1 MISILQESEAYLITD
16 GFNSCY
22 YFIVVYRLRDWIS
35 GTMDYGLVAC
45 SMFHINICLKLSC
58 L

>member
-1 MISILQESEAYLITD
+1 MISILQECEAYLIID

-45 SMFHINICLKLSC
+45 SMFINVF
-58 L
+58 